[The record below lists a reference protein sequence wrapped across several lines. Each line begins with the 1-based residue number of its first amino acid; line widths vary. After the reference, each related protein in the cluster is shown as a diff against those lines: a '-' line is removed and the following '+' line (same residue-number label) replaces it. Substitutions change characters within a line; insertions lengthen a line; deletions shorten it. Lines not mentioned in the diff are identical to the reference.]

1 MELILVSSPDSGRAA
16 MAAAFF
22 NALVIPSL
30 ACSIAAV
37 PDPHLPIQPLVRRA
51 FELLPTGRPLLP
63 PTRLTDEFGSC
74 AGQIVHIGATPGS
87 SPARDER
94 EVDWEIPDPTGEPIE
109 GVVAIRDAIHARV
122 QALLQTRQW
131 LRPGP

>member
-1 MELILVSSPDSGRAA
+1 MSSPDSGRAA

-37 PDPHLPIQPLVRRA
+37 PDPHVPIQPLVRSA

-74 AGQIVHIGATPGS
+74 AGQIVRIGAAAAS
-87 SPARDER
+87 SPARDGC

-109 GVVAIRDAIHARV
+109 KVVAIRDAIHARV
-122 QALLQTRQW
+122 QGLLRTRQW
-131 LRPGP
+131 LRIGP